1 MSEILLEGNF
11 TIKGRGNVVT
21 GRVPYEI
28 SKILEVGMHIEQN
41 GKRWKIKGIER
52 FKTTM
57 GYSENHGF
65 LIDGNDFPD
74 MGVAYCP
81 EARMHDA
88 LD

>member
-1 MSEILLEGNF
+1 MSEILLEDTF

-28 SKILEVGMHIEQN
+28 GSFLEVGMHFEQN
-41 GKRWKIKGIER
+41 GKKWKIRGIER
-52 FKTTM
+52 FKS
-57 GYSENHGF
+57 GPYNENHLF
-65 LIDGNDFPD
+65 LIDGDEFPE

-81 EARMHDA
+81 EVRMHNA